1 MQQIDLISNT
11 DQALHSA
18 EAELLERRVVELALE
33 RTDARNGAIFL
44 WDPKAKGLAIH
55 FHFVD
60 GLVIKL
66 PGLVLRRRQ
75 DERPNG
81 IALWVHEHNKPYL
94 CNETADDPNYARYF
108 QDVRSVA
115 AVPIPYQH
123 RSLGV
128 ISVSSRL
135 PGAFTEDQ
143 LSELETLAASS
154 AKFLRRAQL
163 YWSQGAGEGRPFLIK
178 GLSPEWLEVERQLEQ
193 VAPTNAPVLIH
204 GESGTGKELLA
215 NAIHFNSSRARRQM
229 VTVNCAAI
237 PEALLESTLFGH
249 VKGAF
254 TGASYS
260 RTGEFRR
267 ADEGTLFL
275 DEIGDMPLGLQA
287 KLLRAVEEG
296 EIQPV
301 GSDAPPVHVDARLI
315 CATHRDLARMVR
327 QGRFRDD
334 LYYRISVVTM
344 ELPPLRSYSDNLEL
358 MAEVFMLQSARKL
371 DKETRRISAAA
382 MEQLCD
388 HDFPGNVRELRNVME
403 HAVIMSDGEE
413 ILPEHLPR
421 TLRER
426 RGTRSETPAGEHT
439 LRQMR
444 EKWLAPQERQYL
456 IQLLTECRGDVR
468 EVARMAGVNP
478 VTIYRLL
485 KRRGISLK
493 RNFLED
499 GNSGAN

>member
-1 MQQIDLISNT
+1 MMQQIELISST

-18 EAELLERRVVELALE
+18 EAELLERRVMELALE
-33 RTDARNGAIFL
+33 RTGARNGAIFL
-44 WDPKAKGLAIH
+44 WDPKAEGLAIH

-81 IALWVHEHNKPYL
+81 IALWVHEHNRPYL
-94 CNETADDPNYARYF
+94 CNDTLDDLNYARYF

-123 RSLGV
+123 RAMGV
-128 ISVSSRL
+128 ISVSSRE
-135 PGAFTEDQ
+135 PQAFSEDQ
-143 LSELETLAASS
+143 LAELENLAASS

-163 YWSQGAGEGRPFLIK
+163 YWSYGPGQGRPFLIK

-193 VAPTNAPVLIH
+193 VAPTDAPVLIH

-254 TGASYS
+254 TGAAYS

-267 ADEGTLFL
+267 AHEGTLFL
-275 DEIGDMPLGLQA
+275 DEIGDMPLGLQV
-287 KLLRAVEEG
+287 KLLRVVEDG
-296 EIQPV
+296 QIQPV
-301 GSDAPPVHVDARLI
+301 GSDAPPAHVDVRLV
-315 CATHRDLARMVR
+315 CATHRDLAKMVG
-327 QGRFRDD
+327 QGGFRDD
-334 LYYRISVVTM
+334 LYYRVSVVTM

-358 MAEVFMLQSARKL
+358 MAEVFMLQSARRL
-371 DKETRRISAAA
+371 GKESRRISAEA
-382 MEQLCD
+382 MGQLRG

-403 HAVIMSDGEE
+403 HAVIMSEGEE

-421 TLRER
+421 TLRRKQIAHSREK
-426 RGTRSETPAGEHT
+426 GAGQT
-439 LRQMR
+439 LHQMR
-444 EKWLAPQERQYL
+444 EQWLAPQEHRYL
-456 IQLLTECRGDVR
+456 TQLLAQCDGDVR

-493 RNFLED
+493 RSF
-499 GNSGAN
+499 S